1 MLGTIKQEAQDNTM
15 PEPSIIE
22 IQERKATDKG
32 RKVNMMISESLKCS
46 LVLQCHELFNLVK
59 VPRQNKEQMITSNI
73 DGKSGE
79 NNLYDFLNTWVMFGE
94 TVPAFGLGISPLGP
108 RILPKP
114 ATWKVHWNKS
124 AWWIFPV
131 FNQSPHW
138 KFQWEYIQS
147 FEHLI

>member
-1 MLGTIKQEAQDNTM
+1 M

-32 RKVNMMISESLKCS
+32 RKVLISESLKCS

-59 VPRQNKEQMITSNI
+59 VPRQSKEQMITSNI

-79 NNLYDFLNTWVMFGE
+79 NNLYVFLNTWEMFGE

-114 ATWKVHWNKS
+114 ATWKVHRNKS
-124 AWWIFPV
+124 AWQTFQV